1 MPRLFSFRGL
11 IQKFGWGIRTPFKW
25 ESPPRL
31 PPVPRTCTQSNK
43 HCLHLEQ
50 AFETLLE
57 EMELDTDVLDDRNIR
72 FTTWI
77 GLFASI
83 QLLAWIW
90 PCCVVLQLYVF
101 VKLLRNQSWVNLLFS
116 VLRDLILDSI
126 FSIARSWFL
135 ILAQESR
142 IANCIKNQDSQQT
155 INFLLNGAVTVWMVD
170 SLMK

>member
-1 MPRLFSFRGL
+1 M
-11 IQKFGWGIRTPFKW
+11 GIPTPFQW
-25 ESPPRL
+25 ECQPPLSPRD
-31 PPVPRTCTQSNK
+31 RR
-43 HCLHLEQ
+43 CLHLEQ

-57 EMELDTDVLDDRNIR
+57 EMKLDTDVLDDRNIR

-83 QLLAWIW
+83 QLLVWIW

-101 VKLLRNQSWVNLLFS
+101 VKLSRNQSWVNLLFS
-116 VLRDLILDSI
+116 VLQLRLDPWLDILNSLLLILDS
-126 FSIARSWFL
+126 WF
-135 ILAQESR
+135 AQESR

-170 SLMK
+170 SLMKQCLID

>member
-1 MPRLFSFRGL
+1 M
-11 IQKFGWGIRTPFKW
+11 GIPTPFQWKCP
-25 ESPPRL
+25 PPRGFY
-31 PPVPRTCTQSNK
+31 RNR

-57 EMELDTDVLDDRNIR
+57 EMKLDTDVLDDQNIR

-83 QLLAWIW
+83 QLLVWIW

-101 VKLLRNQSWVNLLFS
+101 VKLSRNQSWVNLLFS
-116 VLRDLILDSI
+116 VLQLRLDPWLDILNSLLLILDS
-126 FSIARSWFL
+126 WF
-135 ILAQESR
+135 AQESR

-170 SLMK
+170 SLMKQCLID